1 VSLVLLFEHQAHIH
15 RGVAGRGGLRAAG
28 AARWRPAQAG
38 HGRDGVV
45 VMKLL
50 PVQVALGFL
59 VADLGAG
66 QPVISSTG
74 LALLLGDLAGR
85 AAVVATVVRGNDE
98 SSLEIRLPAPP

>member
-1 VSLVLLFEHQAHIH
+1 
-15 RGVAGRGGLRAAG
+15 
-28 AARWRPAQAG
+28 
-38 HGRDGVV
+38 
-45 VMKLL
+45 MKLL

-66 QPVISSTG
+66 QRAGPDRVAAVAPGSPGADAGVEHGDLLTRLDGQPVISSAG

-85 AAVVATVVRGNDE
+85 AAVVATVVRGDDE